1 MINLKKLSEVYNR
14 KIVRPTGKAIISCEN
29 GECSISSDTDI
40 MGIELTFKGKAT
52 ITPQLPQSWYL
63 RGTKT
68 KMLIFTLQNV
78 PIKNIR
84 ISIDNW
90 QMEDYIQ
97 IQDKKAVHLVQKYIE
112 LMMEQPK
119 DSVRLVLNA
128 DGTTNAL
135 GGATY
140 MEILKGYCTILV
152 NMNKYFGVPIE
163 FFLSGQPGNWHPQW
177 DYPSHEFAGKSVDP
191 FKPLQVFMSTET
203 SVDKATLAVQVADL
217 VVE

>member
-78 PIKNIR
+78 PIKNHLLFTYDGDVKINSIITSNSEANR
-84 ISIDNW
+84 IFTIIKKDQSSW
-90 QMEDYIQ
+90 GK
-97 IQDKKAVHLVQKYIE
+97 QDW
-112 LMMEQPK
+112 
-119 DSVRLVLNA
+119 SLNS
-128 DGTTNAL
+128 
-135 GGATY
+135 
-140 MEILKGYCTILV
+140 E
-152 NMNKYFGVPIE
+152 
-163 FFLSGQPGNWHPQW
+163 SGNW
-177 DYPSHEFAGKSVDP
+177 DKFKEIRTNGKVNKTSYVIDDDLP
-191 FKPLQVFMSTET
+191 KVEPKKET
-203 SVDKATLAVQVADL
+203 KIRRTRRTTRRSSGGGY
-217 VVE
+217 